1 MGNTEKFLQLLIIL
15 SLSQRLF
22 AVDINTATVSELA
35 DELSGIGPIKAQRIV
50 EYREKIGGFIY
61 PEELMDIYGIGP
73 KILERNLD
81 KIEISQPEKLPNESL
96 PVSRE
101 KPLIKDEQAVFRDT
115 QKETLPPHHNT
126 LQSQTPLPAS
136 REASLPKE
144 NKKVPGTNNTN
155 LDLSPEFEKPARPV
169 HNRLWDI
176 LIVVPLFI
184 LCLFIFIVA
193 WLKQGI
199 KDKPVQRKHW
209 ISTTFICSGCGQ
221 TEEFKNV
228 YYEGRFR
235 VQHIDA
241 HLPPGWLCVPN
252 WQNQLCDYC
261 VECSKTF
268 KYTE

>member
-1 MGNTEKFLQLLIIL
+1 MGNTEKFLQILIIL

-35 DELSGIGPIKAQRIV
+35 NELSGIGAIKAQRIV
-50 EYREKIGGFIY
+50 EYREKIGGFVY
-61 PEELMDIYGIGP
+61 PEQLMEIYGIGP
-73 KILERNLD
+73 KLLERNLD
-81 KIEISQPEKLPNESL
+81 KIEISQPDKLPNSSQ
-96 PVSRE
+96 PASRE
-101 KPLIKDEQAVFRDT
+101 KPLIKDEQAVFRDN
-115 QKETLPPHHNT
+115 QKENLPPDLNT

-136 REASLPKE
+136 KEASLPK
-144 NKKVPGTNNTN
+144 KKVPGTNNTN

-184 LCLFIFIVA
+184 LCLFIFILA

-199 KDKPVQRKHW
+199 KDKQVQRKHW
-209 ISTTFICSGCGQ
+209 VSTTFVCSGCGQ
-221 TEEFKNV
+221 TEEFENE
-228 YYEGRFR
+228 YEGHFR
-235 VQHIDA
+235 VKHIDA

-268 KYTE
+268 NRCQ

>member
-1 MGNTEKFLQLLIIL
+1 MGNTEKILQLLIIL

-35 DELSGIGPIKAQRIV
+35 NELSGIGAIKAQRIV
-50 EYREKIGGFIY
+50 EYREKIGGFVY
-61 PEELMDIYGIGP
+61 PEQLMEIYGIGP
-73 KILERNLD
+73 KLLERNLD
-81 KIEISQPEKLPNESL
+81 KIEISQPEAPNSSQ
-96 PVSRE
+96 PVSRK
-101 KPLIKDEQAVFRDT
+101 KPLIKDEQTVFRDT
-115 QKETLPPHHNT
+115 QKEKLPPAQNT

-136 REASLPKE
+136 KEASLPKE
-144 NKKVPGTNNTN
+144 NKKVPDNKTNNTN
-155 LDLSPEFEKPARPV
+155 LDLSPEIEKPARPV

-184 LCLFIFIVA
+184 LCLFIFILA

-209 ISTTFICSGCGQ
+209 ITTTFVCSGCGQ
-221 TEEFKNV
+221 TEEFENE
-228 YYEGRFR
+228 YEGHFR
-235 VQHIDA
+235 VKHIEA
-241 HLPPGWLCVPN
+241 ILPPGWLCVPN

-268 KYTE
+268 NR